1 MQYSLFNCLLFIK
14 KRLKEKSCNLLMC
27 LYFHFM
33 MTSVTSEE
41 LSVILEE
48 KLEQKLAPFKST
60 FDELKKPVEDTKEL
74 LSFTSKQ
81 YDTLLK
87 RLSVCEDEN
96 KKLRNENKILQ
107 KTLNKLDTSLKSVT
121 KENNDLEQY
130 TRRECVEIRGV
141 PQKPDEST
149 NTVVKEVGKA
159 VGVEIADIDISVSHR
174 LPPSKSYKS
183 RKPGPPPIIVKFVR
197 RDTKYAFYQ
206 ARMKLKD
213 MTSKALDFR
222 MRIGCTSPKAFLL
235 QIVSSLTK
243 LIN

>member
-1 MQYSLFNCLLFIK
+1 
-14 KRLKEKSCNLLMC
+14 MC
-27 LYFHFM
+27 LYFRVM

-41 LSVILEE
+41 LIVILEE

-60 FDELKKPVEDTKEL
+60 FDELKKTVEDTKEL

-121 KENNDLEQY
+121 KANNDLEQY

-141 PQKPDEST
+141 PLKPDEST
-149 NTVVKEVGKA
+149 NTIVKEVGKA
-159 VGVEIADIDISVSHR
+159 VGVEIQSATVFHHQNR
-174 LPPSKSYKS
+174 
-183 RKPGPPPIIVKFVR
+183 
-197 RDTKYAFYQ
+197 TKAENL
-206 ARMKLKD
+206 ACR
-213 MTSKALDFR
+213 
-222 MRIGCTSPKAFLL
+222 PLL
-235 QIVSSLTK
+235 SSLSGATQK
-243 LIN
+243 MHSIKQE